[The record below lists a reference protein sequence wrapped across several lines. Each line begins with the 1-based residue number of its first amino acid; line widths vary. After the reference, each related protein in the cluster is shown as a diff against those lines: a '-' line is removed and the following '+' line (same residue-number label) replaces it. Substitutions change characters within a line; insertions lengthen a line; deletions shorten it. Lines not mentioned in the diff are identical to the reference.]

1 MMGAA
6 WQTVGFLS
14 QLTDKGKGKKVTL
27 VAQMSLTGTAGRMLS
42 HHACCPHRL

>member
-14 QLTDKGKGKKVTL
+14 QLTDKGKGKEVTL
-27 VAQMSLTGTAGRMLS
+27 VAQMSLTGTTGHVLS
-42 HHACCPHRL
+42 HVCCPHSL